1 MFKFGLVS
9 LLIPIFLSCSS
20 GSKNNSVSSSLDE
33 FEIPVEK
40 FVLSNGMTVLLSKND
55 KLPVYSIY
63 SYYKVGSI
71 YEEKGITGASH
82 FLEHMMF
89 KGAKNFGSGKFDTI
103 IEGNGGASNAYTNY
117 DSTVYYEHMPKDSLE
132 LILQVEADRMQN
144 LLLEPEAFEKERQ
157 VVLEERKMRY
167 ENSPRGKLYL
177 NTLAAFF
184 EGTPYGRSVIG
195 DVEDL
200 KSVTRDQIQ
209 TYFKQFYTPNNL
221 ILVIAGDIDVSKTK
235 AMIEKFYSPIPASK
249 ELIDHKKKMEHPER
263 FSFKGKF
270 NREIAFNGTS
280 KNPMFMLSYQG
291 EKIGTR
297 KAYVLDL
304 LSSILSGG
312 KSSYLTQ
319 IYTQGKKPQVSYIYS
334 ANYNLTYAGVF
345 YIMGEMLQGI
355 SLKNFKSSLMKDL
368 NKSCNAEVVNTR
380 SLQKVLNQYLVG
392 VFDSLETNSGIA
404 STIGDQEMYYGDYL
418 NYKKMIDIYKSIGVN
433 EVIQACR
440 EIFDPN
446 KSIFTTVWEKN

>member
-1 MFKFGLVS
+1 MFKLVLGS
-9 LLIPIFLSCSS
+9 LLILMVASCSS
-20 GSKNNSVSSSLDE
+20 RTKNFSSSSLDE

-117 DSTVYYEHMPKDSLE
+117 DSTVYYELMPKDSLE

-177 NTLAAFF
+177 NTLAEFF
-184 EGTPYGRSVIG
+184 QGTPYGRSVIG

-200 KSVTRDQIQ
+200 KTVTRDQIQ
-209 TYFKQFYTPNNL
+209 NYFKQFYTPNNL

-235 AMIEKFYSPIPASK
+235 SMIEKYYSQIPILK
-249 ELIDHKKKMEHPER
+249 ELNEHKKKMEQPER

-280 KNPMFMLSYQG
+280 KNPMFMLSFQG

-297 KAYVLDL
+297 KAYVMDL

-319 IYTQGKKPQVSYIYS
+319 IYTQGKKPKVSYIYT
-334 ANYNLTYAGVF
+334 ANYNLTYSGVF
-345 YIMGEMLQGI
+345 YIMGEMLQGV
-355 SLKNFKSSLMKDL
+355 SVKNFKNTLAKDL
-368 NKSCNAEVVNTR
+368 TNACSGEVVNAR

-404 STIGDQEMYYGDYL
+404 STIGDQEMYYGDYQ
-418 NYKKMIDIYKSIGVN
+418 NYKKMIDIYKSIGVD
-433 EVIQACR
+433 EVIQTCR
-440 EIFDPN
+440 EIFDIK
-446 KSIFTTVWEKN
+446 KSIFTSVWDKN